1 MATPARLIDIRR
13 GVAELEVEGVPR
25 WEALDFVFGEM
36 TDQAMLAV
44 AADEAVAQRQI
55 ENSEGLLDCDT
66 LIDVVRLVIV
76 EALYGDDDDE

>member
-1 MATPARLIDIRR
+1 MPGGTRLHDVRSQ
-13 GVAELEVEGVPR
+13 VADLEVNGVPR
-25 WEALDFVFGEM
+25 WEAIDFVFG
-36 TDQAMLAV
+36 AMSDRVMLKLT
-44 AADEAVAQRQI
+44 ADEGLLQRQI